1 MFTLGVPTLIV
12 TGTAKEM
19 DMDRPCASH
28 DTLPRVAL
36 RWTPDGHRK
45 RSHPKETWRRTVERE
60 MKDKGWTWGHVE
72 RQAADRKPVAISGK
86 DRMCTYA
93 RRGLKK
99 DRVETYLLF
108 SSVPL

>member
-1 MFTLGVPTLIV
+1 M
-12 TGTAKEM
+12 
-19 DMDRPCASH
+19 
-28 DTLPRVAL
+28 
-36 RWTPDGHRK
+36 
-45 RSHPKETWRRTVERE
+45 ERE

-99 DRVETYLLF
+99 DRVETFSLPSLF
-108 SSVPL
+108 DLTLAFRLPIIMRKSRFGTLSTVVCRDD